1 MALFKRSYNFLEN
14 TKLMLISSL
23 QYTVIFALLIKKVK
37 GSKFFH
43 SRLINSASH
52 IMFNYA

>member
-14 TKLMLISSL
+14 IKLMLISSL

-43 SRLINSASH
+43 SRLMNSASH